1 MIHDCA
7 IVGAGPAG
15 SAAALY
21 LSRAGRTAA
30 LIDRASFPRR
40 KACGEG
46 ILPAGV
52 AILRDLGVHGEAAAL
67 GRAFIGVSYTT
78 RDGRRASGRFPEG
91 PGLAVPREDLD
102 HLLLRRAAAARG
114 VTVLEGNGAVAV
126 EPEREVLRVRLENG
140 DVAARRL
147 IVADGLSSPTLR
159 SLGVGR
165 RAPRRRR
172 YGLAARLAGVEG
184 LGSFVEIFMLDGGE
198 LYLTPLPGTGRASA
212 ALLLEGSALAGAARG
227 REAAFWRLARSHP
240 ALAPRLGRAIIADPI
255 IGLGPLASEAER
267 CEDGPWIAAGDAA
280 GAVDPLVGDG
290 VGLALRGGRLAAEE
304 TDAALAG
311 AGIPGRYTRD
321 RLRLLRP
328 KRRLASLALA
338 MSRRPLLA
346 RAAVSALGAWPS
358 AFSALLA
365 DEARA

>member
-1 MIHDCA
+1 MIYDCA
-7 IVGAGPAG
+7 VVGAGPAG

-52 AILRDLGVHGEAAAL
+52 AVLRDLGVYDEAAAL
-67 GRAFIGVSYTT
+67 GRAFLGVSYTT
-78 RDGRRASGRFPEG
+78 RGGRRANGRFPGG

-102 HLLLRRAAAARG
+102 HLLLRRAAASPG
-114 VTVLEGNGAVAV
+114 VRVFENNGALGV
-126 EPEREVLRVRLENG
+126 ERDQEALRVRLERG
-140 DVAARRL
+140 DLAARRL
-147 IVADGLSSPTLR
+147 IVADGPASPTLR

-172 YGLAARLAGVEG
+172 YGLAARLTGVEG

-198 LYLTPLPGTGRASA
+198 LYLTPLPGEGRASA

-240 ALAPRLGRAIIADPI
+240 ALAPRLGRAALEAPI

-267 CEDGPWIAAGDAA
+267 CEEGPWIAAGDAA

-290 VGLALRGGRLAAEE
+290 IGLALRSGRLAAEE

-328 KRRLASLALA
+328 KRRLASLALT
-338 MSRRPLLA
+338 MSRRPVLA
-346 RAAVSALGAWPS
+346 RAAVSALGAFPS
-358 AFSALLA
+358 AFTALLA
-365 DEARA
+365 D